1 MAKAPA
7 QTPDGFMETLDHPK
21 KAEAQALRDIIRSA
35 ARDLPESLKWNAPS
49 YTVGGEHVLTF
60 DFSEKKSA
68 RLIFHCG
75 PRRMETKGAPPILKD
90 TTGLMEWTSDIRA
103 IVTIRNAD
111 DLEHAKPLLPGLIR
125 AWITAVQI
133 G

>member
-7 QTPDGFMETLDHPK
+7 QTPDGFMDVLDHPR
-21 KAEAQALRDIIRSA
+21 KAEAQALRDIILA
-35 ARDLPESLKWNAPS
+35 TAPDMPQSLKWNAPS

-60 DFSEKKSA
+60 DFSDKKSI

-75 PRRMETKGAPPILKD
+75 PRRKETQGAPPILED
-90 TTGLMEWTSDIRA
+90 TTGLLEWTSDIRA
-103 IVTIRNAD
+103 VVTIRNAD
-111 DLEHAKPLLPGLIR
+111 DLEHARPLLPGLIQQ
-125 AWITAVQI
+125 WMTAVQA